1 MYYMIMIMVFMIVSF
16 IVWLEWLIVNIIA
29 VAKDK
34 EVFNLPPF
42 FRDLPTIS
50 EPITF
55 TIVAAA
61 LACILLLSSL
71 VWFLT
76 LPVVVAIIILT
87 HIKKNK
93 ETESKY

>member
-1 MYYMIMIMVFMIVSF
+1 MIMLMVFMIVSF

-87 HIKKNK
+87 HIKKIK
-93 ETESKY
+93 KLKASTKQ